1 MKNPLRH
8 MSPKV
13 KNEIARSSFLRYDL
27 KLLLWSTLADKK
39 LRDVDWDDL
48 VSKIMKLCKSKYNHE
63 VRHPKQTTI
72 QPVVPS
78 HLSRKKAFPIML
90 EFVKENEKRKE
101 MRHA

>member
-13 KNEIARSSFLRYDL
+13 KNEIARGAFLRYDL
-27 KLLLWSTLADKK
+27 KLLLWSTLIDKK

-48 VSKIMKLCKSKYNHE
+48 VSKIMKLCKSKYNHK

-72 QPVVPS
+72 KPVVPS
-78 HLSRKKAFPIML
+78 HTSRKEAFPIML
-90 EFVKENEKRKE
+90 EFVKENEKRNK
-101 MRHA
+101 MQHT